1 MSKKKQIKDLY
12 LSAAVQVMG
21 LSVSGNSANISAAI
35 GTALSTA
42 GDGGTSVPAQALG
55 GSNKVGVIVATP
67 HNRCEIAD
75 NTTGEKFASATDGEV
90 YGRLTAAGAVYT
102 LSFYTIEAGVET
114 AYSFAA
120 ATSIKIEFNYRFHVA
135 KLPAD
140 ALIATRSRN
149 IADDPAVTGDGQK
162 YTEALT
168 VTALNVVS
176 DLAKTPTDPD
186 DVTLTVEG
194 LVYKPVG
201 SSPDFSIVD
210 KTITWNAA
218 NAGFDLETTDEVI
231 ADYCTKE

>member
-1 MSKKKQIKDLY
+1 MVKKKQVSDLH
-12 LSAAVQVMG
+12 LSAAVQIAGV
-21 LSVSGNSANISAAI
+21 SVSGGSANISAAI

-42 GDGGTSVPAQALG
+42 GDGGTSVPTQTLG

-75 NTTGEKFASATDGEV
+75 NATGEKFASETGAEV
-90 YGRLTAAGAVYT
+90 FGRLTAAGATYT
-102 LSFYTIEAGVET
+102 LNLYTNENGVET

-120 ATSIKIEFNYRFHVA
+120 ATTIKIEFNYRFHIS

-149 IADDPAVTGDGQK
+149 IADDPAVSGDGQK
-162 YTEALT
+162 FTESLT

-186 DVTLTVEG
+186 DVTLTIND

-201 SSPDFSIVD
+201 TAPAFSIVG
-210 KTITWNAA
+210 KSIIWGSA
-218 NAGFDLETTDEVI
+218 NAGFDLEIDDEVF

>member
-12 LSAAVQVMG
+12 LSAAVQVTG
-21 LSVSGNSANISAAI
+21 LSVSGSSANISAAI

-42 GDGGTSVPAQALG
+42 GDGGTSVPTQALG

-75 NTTGEKFASATDGEV
+75 NTTGEKFASETDAEV

-102 LSFYTIEAGVET
+102 LSFYTSEAGVET
-114 AYSFAA
+114 AYNFAA
-120 ATSIKIEFNYRFHVA
+120 ATTIKIEFNYRFHVA

-162 YTEALT
+162 FTEALT
-168 VTALNVVS
+168 VTALNVLS

-186 DVTLTVEG
+186 DVTLTVED
-194 LVYKPVG
+194 LTYKSVG
-201 SSPDFSIVD
+201 TAPAFSIVG
-210 KTITWNAA
+210 KAITWNPV
-218 NAGFDLETTDEVI
+218 NAGFDLETDDETF
-231 ADYCTKE
+231 ADYFTKE